1 MKSTV
6 IVFSDVLVHLTPVGQ
21 PLDPGDA
28 DQVAALCE
36 QGIALVVCSDQAAG
50 EAKRIQKALGLSQP
64 IICDG
69 GDTVIVPRG
78 CGASGDQYRREE
90 RIIRCRPRQGARE
103 GADVADGEMSAS
115 CYERGVAVI
124 VGLFGRQ
131 DTQVVTLGLTDPTRP
146 DNLFPLVDQ
155 TIFVG
160 ADDGAR
166 GTLQVADWVAAISD
180 AAEHLR
186 SARTRSFA
194 LPRPW
199 LASSPPQFRPAAG
212 RGGYR
217 LAPGSARLN

>member
-6 IVFSDVLVHLTPVGQ
+6 IVFSDVLVHLTPVGR
-21 PLDPGDA
+21 PLEPADA
-28 DQVAALCE
+28 DQIAALCE
-36 QGIALVVCSDQAAG
+36 QGIALVVCSDQTAG
-50 EAKRIQKALGLSQP
+50 EARRIQNALGLSQP

-78 CGASGDQYRREE
+78 CGASGDLYRREE
-90 RIIRCRPRQGARE
+90 RIIRCRPRQGPRE
-103 GADVADGEMSAS
+103 GSDVIDGEVSAS

-124 VGLFGRQ
+124 VGLFGRT

-160 ADDGAR
+160 AQGAR
-166 GTLQVADWVAAISD
+166 GALQVADWVAAISD
-180 AAEHLR
+180 AAEQLR
-186 SARTRSFA
+186 SARRGSPA

-212 RGGYR
+212 RGGFR